1 MIQMKK
7 NIKKIINRY
16 FPRVLRNYQLKN
28 YINSSFP
35 YEFKSHVKNL
45 KKKDIVFDLGANI
58 GFVTEYL
65 AMSGAHVIAF
75 EPNKN
80 AYQELVKFTSNFQNI
95 DFYNVAAGIK
105 NRKVKLYLH
114 KNTKQNDNELSQ
126 ASSLLINKSNVSKE
140 IYDVINEI
148 DFAVF
153 LQNFKRIE
161 LIKIDI
167 EGYEVDLI
175 NHLLDKNS
183 LDNVGKIYLETHESI
198 KNLKQPT
205 IELKERIKK
214 MGFADK
220 FYFDWY

>member
-1 MIQMKK
+1 MKK

-16 FPRVLRNYQLKN
+16 FPKVLRNYQLKN

-65 AMSGAHVIAF
+65 AMSGAQVIAF

-80 AYQELVKFTSNFQNI
+80 AYQELLKSTSNFQNI

-114 KNTKQNDNELSQ
+114 KDTKQNDNELSQ

-148 DFAVF
+148 DFAAF

-175 NHLLDKNS
+175 NHLLDKSS
-183 LDNVGKIYLETHESI
+183 LNNVGKIYLETHESI
-198 KNLKQPT
+198 KNLRKPT